1 MPRVH
6 RQIVVPTVTRAM
18 PHDPGGEISGLHV
31 KAMSIV
37 FGAQFLR
44 PADPSNAQYV
54 GAVERAIGLMEDA
67 RQCWLWR
74 NDLDSAGRA
83 SAALSAFAF
92 ELDRVGDALR
102 WMARAQKELGPE
114 FGPEHEDQVAHNFL
128 VILLHVEEE
137 FNKALQQAALQ
148 AWRGVRASK

>member
-6 RQIVVPTVTRAM
+6 RQIVVPTVTRAL
-18 PHDPGGEISGLHV
+18 PHDPGGQISGLHV

-54 GAVERAIGLMEDA
+54 GAVERATGLMEDA

-114 FGPEHEDQVAHNFL
+114 HEEHVAHNFWF
-128 VILLHVEEE
+128 ILLHVEEE
-137 FNKALQQAALQ
+137 FNKALLQSALQ
-148 AWRGVRASK
+148 AWRGARASK